1 MHYAVYKP
9 YLVNTLKSVVKLK
22 MNRYLRVIFYL
33 LMLSAC
39 RPLFAE
45 NLVIGGSGA
54 DLGTFKL
61 LGEAFSKEY
70 PGISI
75 KVLPSMGSSG
85 GLKALKHN
93 KIDIA
98 LTARSLKEKE
108 KTPSIIYQSY
118 ASTPL
123 VFVVS
128 NLSKQHNV
136 SRQQVVGIFTG
147 KQKHWPDGSVVRPIL
162 RPSTDSDTKLIV
174 STFIECEK
182 CFYKTYQRRGVPIA
196 LTDQEAV
203 EMVATVPGAIG
214 TSTLSL
220 ILSEKKPVKALTL
233 DGVEASTENI
243 NSHTYPMFK
252 DLFLVYNKQHRVDVI
267 NNFLKFISSD
277 KAQSILLNTGHM
289 VKR

>member
-1 MHYAVYKP
+1 
-9 YLVNTLKSVVKLK
+9 
-22 MNRYLRVIFYL
+22 MNRYLYVIFYL
-33 LMLSAC
+33 LMLSVC

-54 DLGTFKL
+54 DLGTFKI

-85 GLKALKHN
+85 GLKALKHH
-93 KIDIA
+93 KIDLA
-98 LTARSLKEKE
+98 LTSRPLKEKE
-108 KTPSIIYQSY
+108 KTSSIIYQYY
-118 ASTPL
+118 ASTPM
-123 VFVVS
+123 VFVVANS
-128 NLSKQHNV
+128 SQQHNI
-136 SRQQVVGIFTG
+136 SRQQVLSIFTG

-162 RPSTDSDTKLIV
+162 RPSTDSDTKLLV
-174 STFIECEK
+174 STLIECEK

-203 EMVATVPGAIG
+203 QMVATVPGAVG

-220 ILSEKKPVKALTL
+220 ILSENKPVKALTL
-233 DGVEASTENI
+233 EGVKASTESLNLQ
-243 NSHTYPMFK
+243 TYPMYK
-252 DLFLVYNKQHRVDVI
+252 DLFLVYNKQQQVDAM
-267 NNFLKFISSD
+267 NSFLKFISSD
-277 KAQSILLNTGHM
+277 RAQSILLNTGHM